1 MKSFKSIIIQRIK
14 LINTIAAALI
24 LVCGC
29 NGYERNENQ
38 GEEASKALYILN
50 EGSMGENNASLSCLN
65 LESGNLCEDL
75 YAPINGTPLG
85 DVAND
90 IIVTEK
96 YMIIAIN
103 ASNIIEFCS
112 HDGKHIAGIE
122 AVPACRKLAVDPAE
136 KNLFVT
142 SWANGGE
149 VVKLDLENFS
159 VKARVKVGYEPEG
172 IAYYNGRLY
181 VANSG
186 GNAYLGDHGYEKSI
200 SVVDA
205 ASMREIKRVDTGMM
219 NLYGAFV
226 QNDKYPQYLLVNA
239 CGDYGANPA
248 GSFIF
253 DCENE
258 RLVESFNFPSTYAA
272 VHEGIFYT
280 MGSNYDWASNSFNWY
295 IKTININASGSAPG
309 SASVSISD
317 GIISDEL
324 TGTIK
329 SLISPYGIHI
339 DNQGKV
345 YLTDAVDYKNR
356 GLLYRFDKEGRFI
369 DKQIAG
375 VCPGHFAEK

>member
-1 MKSFKSIIIQRIK
+1 MTTSFQRIK
-14 LINTIAAALI
+14 QVNIIAAALI

-29 NGYERNENQ
+29 NGCEINVTQ

-50 EGSMGENNASLSCLN
+50 EGSMGENNASISCLD
-65 LESGNLCEDL
+65 LESGHLSEDI

-96 YMIIAIN
+96 YVIIAIN

-112 HDGKHIAGIE
+112 HNGKHVAETE
-122 AVPACRKLAVDPAE
+122 AVPACRKMTVDPAG
-136 KNLFVT
+136 KYLFVT

-149 VVKLDLENFS
+149 VVKLDLENFGET
-159 VKARVKVGYEPEG
+159 ARVKVGFEPEG

-186 GNAYLGDHGYEKSI
+186 GNAYLGDHDYERSI

-205 ASMREIKRVDTGMM
+205 ASMRELKRIDTGLM

-258 RLVESFNFPSTYAA
+258 RLVESFNFPSTYAD

-280 MGSNYDWASNSFNWY
+280 MGSSYDWASNSSNWFF
-295 IKTININASGSAPG
+295 KTISIKAPGSASG

-317 GIISDEL
+317 GIISKEL
-324 TGTIK
+324 TGTIE
-329 SLISPYGIHI
+329 SLISPYGIHF
-339 DNQGKV
+339 DKQGNV

-356 GLLYRFDKEGRFI
+356 GLLYRFDKEGRLI